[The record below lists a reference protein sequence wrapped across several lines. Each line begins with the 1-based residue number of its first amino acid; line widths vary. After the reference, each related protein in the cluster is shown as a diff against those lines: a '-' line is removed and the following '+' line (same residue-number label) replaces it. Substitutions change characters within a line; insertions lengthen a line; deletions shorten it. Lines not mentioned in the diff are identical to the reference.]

1 MNGGSWHCIGDRDQY
16 QSQDKEMQKGK
27 MVVWFLMLKSRG
39 IILPT
44 NVHLVKAIVFSSS
57 HVWMWELGY
66 KESWVLNNW
75 CFWTVVLEKTLDNP
89 FDSKEIQSILN
100 EISPEFSLERLMLKL
115 KLQLL
120 WPPDAKSWLIGKD
133 PDGGKNWRW
142 EEKGTAEDEI
152 VGWHHQ
158 LYGDDF
164 G

>member
-1 MNGGSWHCIGDRDQY
+1 
-16 QSQDKEMQKGK
+16 